1 MCTNVVAT
9 AEAFAGA
16 NGGWT
21 TKRHVA
27 YSTNDLSVDTIPAL
41 QWLQKE
47 IQQQLLPAFEKNY
60 GSAKYEFNANGQPG
74 LSEHEGGSPW
84 SFVIPLNASSDF
96 DGFSGKNRHCG
107 VPITRGV
114 RYILAGFCGD
124 DSAYAQQDDIDE
136 EQERIDEE
144 AIEEEDDQDGDA
156 E

>member
-1 MCTNVVAT
+1 MTHNNEGSSAITLSEEMCTNVVAT

-60 GSAKYEFNANGQPG
+60 GSVLLYKY
-74 LSEHEGGSPW
+74 SW
-84 SFVIPLNASSDF
+84 SSI
-96 DGFSGKNRHCG
+96 
-107 VPITRGV
+107 
-114 RYILAGFCGD
+114 
-124 DSAYAQQDDIDE
+124 
-136 EQERIDEE
+136 
-144 AIEEEDDQDGDA
+144 
-156 E
+156 